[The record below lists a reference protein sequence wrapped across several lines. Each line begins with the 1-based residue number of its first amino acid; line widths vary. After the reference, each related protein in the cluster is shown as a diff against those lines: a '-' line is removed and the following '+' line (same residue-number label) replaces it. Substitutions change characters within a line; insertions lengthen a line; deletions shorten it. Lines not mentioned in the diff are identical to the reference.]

1 MKLVGKL
8 SRSENGM
15 EYKLDDIPMEQ
26 KWDDMY
32 TLKAVAADLAGNR
45 KEETVTFSVNRCG
58 SVYTLG
64 EATERLA
71 GEQGSYYTREEP
83 ELVILETNVDA
94 LTLREITSSHD
105 GELKSLK
112 EGTDYQV
119 SRSMDAGWQQYT
131 YRIAKE
137 NFTGEGVYAV
147 TLYSEDQASNVSDN
161 RSKGKR
167 LEFAVDKTPP
177 VILVS
182 GVEEKGRYQERHR
195 TVLLDVQDNLGMR
208 ELQVGQAGSVRVY
221 TAEELRENDG
231 RMELTLNSA
240 DDWQELTVQAVDL
253 AGNQAEITPI
263 RFLLTPDSRIQA
275 EQSKKSANGWTHR

>member
-1 MKLVGKL
+1 M
-8 SRSENGM
+8 
-15 EYKLDDIPMEQ
+15 
-26 KWDDMY
+26 
-32 TLKAVAADLAGNR
+32 
-45 KEETVTFSVNRCG
+45 
-58 SVYTLG
+58 
-64 EATERLA
+64 
-71 GEQGSYYTREEP
+71 
-83 ELVILETNVDA
+83 
-94 LTLREITSSHD
+94 TLREITSSHD

-119 SRSMDAGWQQYT
+119 SRSMEAGWQQYT

-275 EQSKKSANGWTHR
+275 EQSKKPQMAGRTGDSGLTILLFGGMIATVLIGIRRRRKKIRIRENNS

>member
-1 MKLVGKL
+1 MIFPW
-8 SRSENGM
+8 SR
-15 EYKLDDIPMEQ
+15 

-119 SRSMDAGWQQYT
+119 SRSMEAGWQQYT

-253 AGNQAEITPI
+253 AGNQAEITP
-263 RFLLTPDSRIQA
+263 TVSC
-275 EQSKKSANGWTHR
+275 